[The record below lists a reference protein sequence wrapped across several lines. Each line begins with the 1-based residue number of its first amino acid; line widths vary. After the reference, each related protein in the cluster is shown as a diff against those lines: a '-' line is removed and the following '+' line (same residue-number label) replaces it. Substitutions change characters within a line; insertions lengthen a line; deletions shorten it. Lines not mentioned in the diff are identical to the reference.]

1 MTEKIARQTIVL
13 LPYGT
18 EKALHHPG
26 ASCRRAARVDRTH
39 SRPAG
44 TETGLGT
51 GKIVAMTS
59 ILAVLVCFAVYFA
72 GYLFYSRYLAQRVFA
87 LRPEAVTPAHAMQDG
102 IDYVPTPPLVLFG
115 HHYASITGL
124 SPMLGPAIA
133 VVWGW
138 LPAMIWVVFGS
149 ILIGCV
155 HDFGAL
161 VISVRAKGLS
171 IGAIAEGLMGKRAK
185 SLMHAIIFFAIAL
198 AMGVFAYVVGLLFSA
213 DYYPESVLPS
223 GTILVLALIIGWL
236 VRRRGQNLWVLIAI
250 AFVITLVVVIAS
262 PLLPVKWASSGG
274 WTWILLAYAWLAS
287 VLPVWSLLQPRDF
300 LNSLLLYLGLGLT
313 YIGFFI
319 LRPEFASP
327 LIDTHPPGAP
337 PMYPFVFIVIACGA
351 ASGFPSLVSSGTTA
365 KQLDREPQAR
375 PIGYGAMIGESLL
388 GLAAVLACTAGFV
401 SPTAWRQHYADWTSI
416 QGLGSSM
423 SAFIEG
429 STRFVST
436 VGLPEQTAR
445 TLIAVVVVSFA
456 LTTLDSATRLLRYNL
471 EEIAT
476 TIRFRP
482 LKNRYIS
489 STVAVIAISFFAFYR
504 IEGQSA
510 GLVLWQLFGS
520 TNQLLAGLALLTV
533 SLYLLERKRPAL
545 PYLVPMIFM
554 MITTLIAMG
563 IKLLSFWRAS
573 NNTLLVVGGAIT
585 AIALWLVV
593 EAVMAIVRYSRA
605 PAEDNLEI
613 VLPGD

>member
-1 MTEKIARQTIVL
+1 MTSTIV
-13 LPYGT
+13 
-18 EKALHHPG
+18 
-26 ASCRRAARVDRTH
+26 V
-39 SRPAG
+39 
-44 TETGLGT
+44 
-51 GKIVAMTS
+51 
-59 ILAVLVCFAVYFA
+59 LACFAVYFA
-72 GYLFYSRYLAQRVFA
+72 GYMFYSRFLAQQVFA
-87 LRPEAVTPAHAMQDG
+87 LRPDAVTPAHSMEDG
-102 IDYVPTPPLVLFG
+102 IDYVPTRPLVLFG

-138 LPAMIWVVFGS
+138 LPAMIWVVVGS

-161 VISVRAKGLS
+161 VISVRARGLS
-171 IGAIAEGLMGKRAK
+171 IGAIAEGLIGKRAK

-213 DYYPESVLPS
+213 DYYPESVVPS
-223 GTILVLALIIGWL
+223 GAILVAAMLIGWL
-236 VRRRGQNLWVLIAI
+236 VRKRGRGLMPLITV
-250 AFVITLVVVIAS
+250 AFVVTLAVVAAS
-262 PLLPVKWASSGG
+262 PYMPVRWASSAG
-274 WTWILLAYAWLAS
+274 WTWVLLAYAWLAS

-319 LRPEFASP
+319 LRPEFAAP
-327 LIDTHPPGAP
+327 VVDAHPVGAP
-337 PMYPFVFIVIACGA
+337 PLYPFVFIVIACGA
-351 ASGFPSLVSSGTTA
+351 ASGFHSLVSSGTTA
-365 KQLDREPQAR
+365 KQLDRETDAR

-401 SPTAWRQHYADWTSI
+401 SPAAWKHHYADWASI

-429 STRFVST
+429 ATRFVSV

-456 LTTLDSATRLLRYNL
+456 LTTLDSATRLLRYNI

-476 TIRFRP
+476 SIRCAP
-482 LKNRYIS
+482 LQNRYIS
-489 STVAVIAISFFAFYR
+489 STLAVVAISFFAFYR

-533 SLYLLERKRPAL
+533 SLYLLQRRRMAL
-545 PYLVPMIFM
+545 PFLVPMVFM
-554 MITTLIAMG
+554 MATTLIAMTS
-563 IKLLSFWRAS
+563 KLLSFWRDGNS
-573 NNTLLVVGGAIT
+573 TLLFVGGSIT
-585 AIALWLVV
+585 FIALWLVV
-593 EAVMAIVRYSRA
+593 EATLAILRYART
-605 PAEDNLEI
+605 PPETNLEI
-613 VLPGD
+613 ALPDA

>member
-1 MTEKIARQTIVL
+1 MISTLVVL
-13 LPYGT
+13 
-18 EKALHHPG
+18 A
-26 ASCRRAARVDRTH
+26 
-39 SRPAG
+39 
-44 TETGLGT
+44 
-51 GKIVAMTS
+51 
-59 ILAVLVCFAVYFA
+59 CFAVYFA
-72 GYLFYSRYLAQRVFA
+72 GYMFYSRFLAQQVFA
-87 LRPEAVTPAHAMQDG
+87 LRPDAVTPAHSLEDG

-171 IGAIAEGLMGKRAK
+171 IGSIAEGLIGKRAK

-213 DYYPESVLPS
+213 DYYPESVVPS
-223 GTILVLALIIGWL
+223 GAILVAAMIIGWL
-236 VRRRGQNLWVLIAI
+236 VRKRGRGLMPLIAL
-250 AFVITLVVVIAS
+250 AFVVVLAVVVAS
-262 PLLPVKWASSGG
+262 PYMPVRWASSAG

-313 YIGFFI
+313 YLGFFI
-319 LRPEFASP
+319 LRPEFAAP
-327 LIDTHPPGAP
+327 LVDAHPVGAP
-337 PMYPFVFIVIACGA
+337 PLYPFVFIVIACGA
-351 ASGFPSLVSSGTTA
+351 ASGFHSLVSSGTTA

-401 SPTAWRQHYADWTSI
+401 SPEAWKHHYADWASI

-429 STRFVST
+429 STRFVSV
-436 VGLPEQTAR
+436 VGLPEATAR

-456 LTTLDSATRLLRYNL
+456 LTTLDSATRLLRYNI

-476 TIRFRP
+476 SIRFAP
-482 LKNRYIS
+482 LQNRYLS
-489 STVAVIAISFFAFYR
+489 STLAVAAISFFAFYR

-533 SLYLLERKRPAL
+533 SLYLLQRRRMAL
-545 PYLVPMIFM
+545 PFLVPMVFM
-554 MITTLIAMG
+554 MVTTLIAMST
-563 IKLLSFWRAS
+563 KLLSFWRDGNS
-573 NNTLLVVGGAIT
+573 TLLFVGGSIT
-585 AIALWLVV
+585 FIALWLVV
-593 EAVMAIVRYSRA
+593 EAALAIVRYART
-605 PAEDNLEI
+605 PPETNLDI
-613 VLPGD
+613 ALPEV